1 MRISHL
7 FTKKASLLSY
17 VSFCGPT
24 NIPPIEAMYCGCPVV
39 CSNVYGM
46 KQQVG
51 NAALMIN
58 PKSYKDIYKKI
69 KTVLNNKRIKK
80 KTY

>member
-1 MRISHL
+1 
-7 FTKKASLLSY
+7 
-17 VSFCGPT
+17 
-24 NIPPIEAMYCGCPVV
+24 MYCGCPVV

-69 KTVLNNKRIKK
+69 KTVLNNKKVKK
-80 KTY
+80 KLINEGYFNLRKNINNPNICTIIEKLNF